1 MKMPLKVLISVTL
14 TLVLIQGTAQS
25 IDSLLSVYKNT
36 TDTVSKKNL
45 SVTIG
50 RYYQT
55 TNAYAKAIE
64 YLKNGLSSSD
74 NLQNIPILKNLA
86 YCYHEL
92 GNQDEEIQSYQQ
104 ILTLTEHQRDTTQI
118 VETMQTLSGLM
129 EETGQYDV
137 AISINKR
144 ILNLAEIK
152 KNYLWASISLNN
164 LGYLFSVKKMQLE
177 SEAYF
182 KKSYSLA
189 KQPDTNI
196 PNDLRAS
203 VLINLGVANARLQKY
218 REAEQYL
225 TEAYELRLLL
235 HDKIKTAEALN
246 YLASFDFIQGNLE
259 KARLKVQQAIDIIN
273 PVAETS
279 EKFNT
284 QLACYKLMSQIM
296 LKANNLKEYRKYTEY
311 ANTLQQKIIE
321 HDRRSIKILLQQ
333 QLEVERKES
342 EYRLL
347 LSENEVKNSKLR
359 QSELEREKKERELE
373 LHLKQLAIL
382 KKENELQAS
391 RYSNQRLENEKI
403 NQQLE
408 LIQQQSKV
416 ADQEQSI
423 KLLQKES
430 ELQNLTLAQR
440 KNEIERLELEKK
452 QSAKLKIYGL
462 TIIALLVLLLII
474 GVFGYIIRV
483 KRSRLLALQF
493 ETINQLNED
502 LHQRNEELT
511 TINDQLA
518 DKTEELHVMNTQ
530 LDNARQIVEHQ
541 NKQLQTYTLYL
552 KGEVEIRTKEIIEK
566 NLELVQ
572 YTNQLEQF
580 TYAVSHNIR
589 APIARLQGL
598 LSLLDITKPEER
610 DAVLGMLR
618 ASATELDYVVND
630 LHEILTIRSSK
641 VVYEEVNIKELIENI
656 VHEITTKTSPDVEIK
671 THISTIYLQGVKAYI
686 DSILRDL
693 LDNAIKFRTPTNPC
707 VVSITAERNDHHTVL
722 TITDNGIGF
731 DLEHYRHK
739 LFKFY
744 TRMNTNFSGKGL
756 GLYRVKTHTDA
767 MNGEITVTSAPNKGT
782 SFRISFP
789 DQ

>member
-1 MKMPLKVLISVTL
+1 M
-14 TLVLIQGTAQS
+14 QGNAQS

-36 TDTVSKKNL
+36 TDTVYKQNL
-45 SVTIG
+45 SIRIG

-55 TNAYAKAIE
+55 TNAYTKAIE
-64 YLKNGLSSSD
+64 YLKNGLHTPD
-74 NLQNIPILKNLA
+74 HHQNIPILKNIA

-92 GNQDEEIQSYQQ
+92 GNQEEEIYTYQQ
-104 ILTLTEHQRDTTQI
+104 ILKLTELKCDTTQV

-129 EETGQYDV
+129 EETGQYDL
-137 AISINKR
+137 AISINKQ

-164 LGYLFSVKKMQLE
+164 LGYLYSIKKMQLE

-182 KKSYSLA
+182 NKSYTLA

-196 PNDLRAS
+196 PNELRAS
-203 VLINLGVANARLQKY
+203 ILINLGVSNARLQKY
-218 REAEQYL
+218 KEAKQYL
-225 TEAYELRLLL
+225 TEAYDLRLMLN
-235 HDKIKTAEALN
+235 DKIKIAEALN
-246 YLASFDFIQGNLE
+246 YLASFDYIQGNIE
-259 KARLKVQQAIDIIN
+259 KARQKVQQAIDLIYRT
-273 PVAETS
+273 EDTS
-279 EKFNT
+279 ERNNALLT
-284 QLACYKLMSQIM
+284 CYKLMSQIM
-296 LKANNLKEYRKYTEY
+296 LKANNQKEYRKFTES

-321 HDRRSIKILLQQ
+321 HDRKSIKILLQQ

-359 QSELEREKKERELE
+359 QSELEREKKEQELE
-373 LHLKQLAIL
+373 LQLKQLAIL

-416 ADQEQSI
+416 DDQQKSI

-430 ELQNLTLAQR
+430 ELQNLTLTQR

-462 TIIALLVLLLII
+462 TIIALLVLLLIVGVI
-474 GVFGYIIRV
+474 GYNIRV
-483 KRSRLLALQF
+483 RRSRLLALQF
-493 ETINQLNED
+493 ETIKQLNED

-530 LDNARQIVEHQ
+530 LDNARQIVEQQ
-541 NKQLQTYTLYL
+541 NKQLQTYTLNL
-552 KGEVEIRTKEIIEK
+552 EGEVENRTKEIIEK

-598 LSLLDITKPEER
+598 LSLLDISRPDER
-610 DAVLGMLR
+610 DTVLAMLR
-618 ASATELDYVVND
+618 TSSTELDYVVND

-641 VVYEEVNIKELIENI
+641 VVYEAVNIKELINTL
-656 VHEITTKTSPDVEIK
+656 VDDLKTKTSTDVEIK
-671 THISTIYLQGVKAYI
+671 TNISINHFQGVKSYME
-686 DSILRDL
+686 SMLRDL
-693 LDNAIKFRTPTNPC
+693 LDNAIKFRNPAHPC
-707 VVSITAERNDHHTVL
+707 VISITAEHDDHQTVL
-722 TITDNGIGF
+722 TIADNGIGI
-731 DLEHYRHK
+731 DLEHYRDK

-782 SFRISFP
+782 TFRISFP

>member
-1 MKMPLKVLISVTL
+1 MKLSLKVLIFFAL
-14 TLVLIQGTAQS
+14 TLILIHGNAQS

-36 TDTVSKKNL
+36 TDTVYKQSL
-45 SVTIG
+45 SIRIG

-55 TNAYAKAIE
+55 TNAYTKAIE
-64 YLKNGLSSSD
+64 YLKNGLHSPD
-74 NLQNIPILKNLA
+74 NHQNIPILKNIA

-92 GNQDEEIQSYQQ
+92 GNQEEEIYTYQQ
-104 ILTLTEHQRDTTQI
+104 ILKLTELKGDTTQM

-129 EETGQYDV
+129 EETGQYDM
-137 AISINKR
+137 AISINKK

-164 LGYLFSVKKMQLE
+164 QGYLYSIKKMQLE

-182 KKSYSLA
+182 NKSYTLA

-196 PNDLRAS
+196 PNELRAS

-218 REAEQYL
+218 KEAKQYL
-225 TEAYELRLLL
+225 TEAYELRLVLN
-235 HDKIKTAEALN
+235 DKIKTAEALN
-246 YLASFDFIQGNLE
+246 YLASFDYIQGNIE
-259 KARLKVQQAIDIIN
+259 RARQKVQQAIDLIYHI
-273 PVAETS
+273 EDTS
-279 EKFNT
+279 EKNNT
-284 QLACYKLMSQIM
+284 LLACYKLMSQIM
-296 LKANNLKEYRKYTEY
+296 LKANNQKEYRKFTES

-321 HDRRSIKILLQQ
+321 HDRKSIKILLQQ
-333 QLEVERKES
+333 QLEVERKEG

-373 LHLKQLAIL
+373 LQLKQLAIL

-391 RYSNQRLENEKI
+391 KYSNQRLENEKI

-408 LIQQQSKV
+408 LIQQQLKV
-416 ADQEQSI
+416 ADQGKSI

-430 ELQNLTLAQR
+430 ELQNLTLTQR

-474 GVFGYIIRV
+474 GVIGYNIRL

-518 DKTEELHVMNTQ
+518 EKTEELHVMNTQ
-530 LDNARQIVEHQ
+530 LDSARQIVEQQ
-541 NKQLQTYTLYL
+541 NKQLQTYTLDL
-552 KGEVEIRTKEIIEK
+552 EGEVENRTKEIIEK

-598 LSLLDITKPEER
+598 LSLLDISRPDER
-610 DAVLGMLR
+610 DAVLTMLR
-618 ASATELDYVVND
+618 TSSTELDYVVND

-641 VVYEEVNIKELIENI
+641 AVYEDVNIKELINI
-656 VHEITTKTSPDVEIK
+656 IVDDLKTKTSADVEIK
-671 THISTIYLQGVKAYI
+671 KNISINHFQGVKSYME
-686 DSILRDL
+686 SILHDL
-693 LDNAIKFRTPTNPC
+693 LDNAIKFRNPAHPC
-707 VVSITAERNDHHTVL
+707 LISITAEHHDHQTIL
-722 TITDNGIGF
+722 TIADNGIGI
-731 DLEHYRHK
+731 DLEHYRDK

-767 MNGEITVTSAPNKGT
+767 MNGEVTVTSAPNKGAT
-782 SFRISFP
+782 FRISFP